1 MRKPPINL
9 TQYTHKMPRR
19 CHALLVILDGGKVEH
34 PEFVAYSRDEF
45 ATEMAKWKR
54 TVLPTLRRSNVEF
67 WELHNGDHQAV
78 NLLNR

>member
-9 TQYTHKMPRR
+9 TEYTHKMPRR

-45 ATEMAKWKR
+45 AAAMAKWKR

-67 WELHNGDHQAV
+67 WELHNGQHSCV